1 MSIRIVVPKLRLAQ
15 LLRMP
20 GGLPVVDAVANAER
34 NLATLRPTCEA
45 ELLALLELC
54 EQSFATLGEEF
65 DDAGLEKI
73 YAIAV
78 RGIGGGRIC
87 GAPAVDT
94 ALISLCDLIDHLRS
108 TARYD
113 RKAVGVHVSSWR
125 LLMGAGLPEAGAAAV
140 LDGLQRVSLRY
151 AEAPRDD

>member
-65 DDAGLEKI
+65 DDTGLEKI

-108 TARYD
+108 TRRYD

-140 LDGLQRVSLRY
+140 LDGLQRVILRY
-151 AEAPRDD
+151 ADAPRDD

>member
-20 GGLPVVDAVANAER
+20 GGLPVVDAVANAEA
-34 NLATLRPTCEA
+34 NLLTLRPTCEA

>member
-34 NLATLRPTCEA
+34 NLETLRPTCEA

-54 EQSFATLGEEF
+54 EQSFAALGSEF

-78 RGIGGGRIC
+78 RGIGGGKIS

-94 ALISLCDLIDHLRS
+94 ALISLCDLIDHLR
-108 TARYD
+108 TTGRYD

-125 LLMGAGLPEAGAAAV
+125 LLMGGGLPEAGTAAV
-140 LDGLQRVSLRY
+140 LDGLQRVNLRY
-151 AEAPRDD
+151 ADAPSEG